1 MRKVLV
7 SCVFVLLLVSTP
19 LAAFD
24 GFTDIFGE
32 PETPEQTTQL
42 NSIAVNG
49 SVGFSIEGIRGEDD
63 PFKGRVDIGGGL
75 DIDLS
80 WRGSMVDARTSFTL
94 HPSND
99 TEFRWYDIFTGLS
112 LIAYHDRGFVEA
124 GLLKKE
130 WGSGDG
136 VHVVDVLNAP
146 DYRRGFVD
154 DAFAM
159 KVAEP
164 MVGSTTRWD
173 DTTLE
178 VFYKPM
184 LIPMM
189 AAEDPNDRWSMY
201 PTAFKSLIQPDT
213 IIHGAA
219 YEDLAR
225 LTNWQGAARLKTILG
240 PADVGLIYFNGFNYQ
255 PAYNNIIYSFDD
267 SDPTQVTGIEEMTL
281 AFTRAQLF
289 GAESTIVAGPLT
301 FMLEGGFWLSEDRDG
316 TDPTKYNSKWVYLGG
331 IGYLFPDIGAYA
343 SVTYNGHYILDFAE
357 GDMTDVDYQQALQ
370 SSGSKPYMNTLTA
383 AFELPLAREKVSVRF
398 AGTYQLETGGYAL
411 LPSVTWSVTD
421 DFVFKASGRLFGTLG
436 RSEESIFKSWAKN
449 DSLKMEISY
458 LF

>member
-1 MRKVLV
+1 MRK
-7 SCVFVLLLVSTP
+7 LLVTSVIVLMCMSLP

-32 PETPEQTTQL
+32 PELPEQTTQQATQQT
-42 NSIAVNG
+42 SFTVDG
-49 SVGFSIEGIRGEDD
+49 SVGFSIEGTRGEDE

-80 WRGSMVDARTSFTL
+80 WRGSMVDARTSFSL

-99 TEFRWYDIFTGLS
+99 TEFRWYDVFTGLS
-112 LIAYHDRGFVEA
+112 LTAYYEGGFVEA

-146 DYRRGFVD
+146 DYRNGFVD

-189 AAEDPNDRWSMY
+189 AAEDAEDQWSMY
-201 PTAFKSLIQPDT
+201 PPGM
-213 IIHGAA
+213 GAIEPPT

-225 LTNWQGAARLKTILG
+225 LGNWQGAARLKSIVG
-240 PADVGLIYFNGFNYQ
+240 PADVGLIYFNGFHTQ
-255 PAYNNIIYSFDD
+255 PGYDLV
-267 SDPTQVTGIEEMTL
+267 SDPLSISIV
-281 AFTRAQLF
+281 FTRAQLF
-289 GAESTIVAGPLT
+289 GAESTIVVGPFT
-301 FMLEGGFWLSEDRDG
+301 IMLEGGFWLSEDRDG
-316 TDPTKYNSKWVYLGG
+316 TDPTRYNSKWVYLGG

-343 SVTYNGHYILDFAE
+343 SVTYNGHYILDFQK
-357 GDMTDVDYQQALQ
+357 GDLSDISNPNNADVDYVQATR
-370 SSGSKPYMNTLTA
+370 SSGGAPYMNTLTA
-383 AFELPLAREKVSVRF
+383 AFELPLARERVSVRL
-398 AGTYQLETGGYAL
+398 AGTYQLETGGYAF
-411 LPSVTWSVTD
+411 LPSITWSVTD
-421 DFVFKASGRLFGTLG
+421 DFIFKASGRLFGTMG

-449 DSLKMEISY
+449 DSLKMGISY